1 MEAIVNYNG
10 VYLFVKDS
18 SSEFSENIPE
28 EAIVVDDNTAE
39 KQLFGGRIRLTRS
52 PSGVQLY
59 VDGIKIQVI
68 YINYDGQL
76 TFEQDLPEDSV
87 CSFLNQIEMLGVD
100 TFLDNYKQSL
110 LDAKEKYEDLARK
123 IETNIS
129 ISPDDSNLKRRLEYI
144 NEFISEVICI
154 IFMLAINMNA
164 GMDNHMYS
172 NAFSE
177 FINLYLK

>member
-1 MEAIVNYNG
+1 M
-10 VYLFVKDS
+10 KDS
-18 SSEFSENIPE
+18 SFEFSENLPE
-28 EAIVVDDNTAE
+28 EAIVVDDNSAE
-39 KQLFGGRIRLTRS
+39 KQLFGGRIRLTRITR
-52 PSGVQLY
+52 SGVRLY

-68 YINYDGQL
+68 DFDDSDGNL
-76 TFEQDLPEDSV
+76 TFEQDLPKDSV

-110 LDAKEKYEDLARK
+110 LDAKEKFEDLARK

-129 ISPDDSNLKRRLEYI
+129 ISPNDSNLKHRLRFI
-144 NEFISEVICI
+144 NEFLGEVICI

-177 FINLYLK
+177 FVNLYVK